1 MVSRLVT
8 DFNKKIHLKK
18 IDMKKTLGI
27 VLVAIGI
34 AMMVYTGFNYVTT
47 EKVVDL
53 GPIEINAEKSH
64 NVQWPPIVGLVLIVG
79 GIVIIVLDK
88 KKILS

>member
-1 MVSRLVT
+1 
-8 DFNKKIHLKK
+8 
-18 IDMKKTLGI
+18 MKKTLGI
-27 VLVAIGI
+27 VLVVIGI
-34 AMMVYTGFNYVTT
+34 IMMVYTGFNYVTT

-64 NVQWPPIVGLVLIVG
+64 NVQWPPIVGVLLIVG
-79 GIVIIVLDK
+79 GAVIIVLVK

>member
-1 MVSRLVT
+1 
-8 DFNKKIHLKK
+8 
-18 IDMKKTLGI
+18 MKRTLGI
-27 VLVAIGI
+27 VLVVIGI
-34 AMMVYTGFNYVTT
+34 IMMVYTGFNYVTK

-79 GIVIIVLDK
+79 GIIVIVLDK
-88 KKILS
+88 KR

>member
-1 MVSRLVT
+1 
-8 DFNKKIHLKK
+8 
-18 IDMKKTLGI
+18 MKKTLGI
-27 VLVAIGI
+27 VLVVMGI
-34 AMMVYTGFNYVTT
+34 IMMVYTGFNYVTT

-64 NVQWPPIVGLVLIVG
+64 NVQWPPIVGLLLIVSG
-79 GIVIIVLDK
+79 TVIIVLDK

>member
-1 MVSRLVT
+1 
-8 DFNKKIHLKK
+8 
-18 IDMKKTLGI
+18 MKKTLGI
-27 VLVAIGI
+27 VLVVIGI
-34 AMMVYTGFNYVTT
+34 IMMVYTGFNYVTN

-64 NVQWPPIVGLVLIVG
+64 NVQWPPIVGLVLIVSG
-79 GIVIIVLDK
+79 TVIIVLDK